1 MILQIV
7 TVTLVAVFLA
17 LTLAHALELPGK
29 LRLDKD
35 TYAAVQ
41 TIYYPGFT
49 IGAFFGEF
57 GGMAALLALLLL
69 TPTQALAFAW
79 FLAAFGAL
87 VAAHLAYWLV
97 THPVNKFWLRGHELK
112 GAGRA
117 FFGADPL
124 RRGGASEAD
133 DWQRLRNRWEYSHVL
148 RAALGVICLVS
159 LVTGVVLG

>member
-17 LTLAHALELPGK
+17 LTLSHALELPGK

-57 GGMAALLALLLL
+57 GGMIALLVLLLI
-69 TPTQALAFAW
+69 TPTAAPAFGW
-79 FLAAFGAL
+79 ILAAFVAL

-97 THPVNKFWLRGHELK
+97 THPVNKFWLRGHDLK
-112 GAGRA
+112 GAGKA

-124 RRGGASEAD
+124 RRGGASETD

-148 RAALGVICLVS
+148 RAALGVVS
-159 LVTGVVLG
+159 LVTLVTGVAVG